1 MIGPHIYWS
10 KRSQA
15 GLTNGLGS
23 SRHPKGVCSCPSCH
37 EQHKDRHKG
46 ANWTYV
52 LLLSCYSL
60 NNSLDVP
67 KRPIYWHLHPR
78 SLMLMVVKLR
88 LPLDPV
94 GSLGSINDSITSQS
108 NSHGK
113 FSCLN
118 QVQPCFFFVFWPA
131 MWFPLSPMSCNCHPS
146 ALPNGWIN
154 EQPSPSLRLWTSKTV
169 SGNKSASF
177 LGSMTP
183 VV

>member
-23 SRHPKGVCSCPSCH
+23 SRHPEGVCSCPSCH

-78 SLMLMVVKLR
+78 SLMLMVAELR

-118 QVQPCFFFVFWPA
+118 QVQPVSSLFSGQPCGFLFHLCPA
-131 MWFPLSPMSCNCHPS
+131 TVIL
-146 ALPNGWIN
+146 
-154 EQPSPSLRLWTSKTV
+154 QPCRM
-169 SGNKSASF
+169 A
-177 LGSMTP
+177 GSMSNHLP
-183 VV
+183 VLDCEPPKLSAEISLLPSWVAWLQ